1 MVAARAAAGVID
13 PGVPFDMTT
22 KRAQL
27 GIIFLT
33 ILIDM
38 IGFGIVIPVLPIYA
52 ETFHATPLQ
61 NGLLVAIFSFA
72 QFLAAPLWG
81 QISDRVG
88 RKPVLFISILGT
100 AAGFLMMGLAGSLA
114 MLFLARLVDG
124 AAGGNIGTAQAYVAD
139 ISTREERAK
148 AMGLIGAAFG
158 LGFVFGPAIGGLV
171 GKLFGLHAPFL
182 LAAGMAL
189 VNAILVL
196 VILPESLPKERRG
209 GQVRESIFAV
219 FQHSNGRVY
228 ATVTATYFCL
238 ITGFSMMTMVFAL
251 FLLHRFDLDEL
262 HTGGM
267 LAMVGL
273 VGAIIQGGLI
283 GRLVKRFGEARL
295 ATGGAVVLSIGLFAL
310 PLASGMM
317 SLVIACIAVA
327 IGNSLLMPTL
337 TGIASRSVDQ
347 NWQGR
352 ALGLLQSAGSLA
364 RWIGPAL
371 AGLLLS
377 FDVGRA
383 KEFYAR
389 TPLWAGAVLVGLSI
403 FLTLLLPRTA
413 EVDSVPADE
422 PSTA

>member
-1 MVAARAAAGVID
+1 
-13 PGVPFDMTT
+13 MTT
-22 KRAQL
+22 RRASL

-52 ETFHATPLQ
+52 ETFHATPVQ

-72 QFLAAPLWG
+72 QFIAAPFWG
-81 QISDRVG
+81 KISDRVG

-114 MLFLARLVDG
+114 MLFIARLIDG
-124 AAGGNIGTAQAYVAD
+124 VAGGNIGTAQAYVAD
-139 ISTREERAK
+139 ISTREERSK

-158 LGFVFGPAIGGLV
+158 LGFVFGPAIGGMM
-171 GKLFGLHAPFL
+171 GKLFGLHSPFL

-189 VNAILVL
+189 VNAVLVL

-209 GQVRESIFAV
+209 RQRSESIFAV

-238 ITGFSMMTMVFAL
+238 IAGFSMMTMVFAL
-251 FLLHRFDLDEL
+251 FLYHRFALDEM

-273 VGAIIQGGLI
+273 IGALIQGGLI

-295 ATGGAVVLSIGLFAL
+295 ATAGSVILALSLFAL
-310 PLASGMM
+310 PLATGLGTLILYSAG
-317 SLVIACIAVA
+317 IA

-364 RWIGPAL
+364 RWIGPAI
-371 AGLLLS
+371 AGFLLS
-377 FDVGRA
+377 LDA
-383 KEFYAR
+383 KDTYAR
-389 TPLWAGAVLVGLSI
+389 TPLWAGAALVGLSVV
-403 FLTLLLPRTA
+403 LTLLLPRRA
-413 EVDSVPADE
+413 EAVSMPADE
-422 PSTA
+422 PSAA